1 MGIKMKNNTKAKNP
15 RRNALPPAWRVSF
28 ERLDA
33 ALQEN
38 TGCNNARTI
47 ALLRKAAFADVE
59 ALKAS
64 GEVIIPVWEP

>member
-1 MGIKMKNNTKAKNP
+1 MP
-15 RRNALPPAWRVSF
+15 SF

-64 GEVIIPVWEP
+64 GELVIPVWEP